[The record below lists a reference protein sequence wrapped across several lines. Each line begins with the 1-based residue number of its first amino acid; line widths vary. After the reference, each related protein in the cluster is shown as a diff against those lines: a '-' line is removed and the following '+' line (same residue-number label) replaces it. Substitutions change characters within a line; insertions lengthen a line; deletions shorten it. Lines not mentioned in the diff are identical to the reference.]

1 MDSTVPRPKDLRP
14 CDNCRHRKIRCL
26 FASDAAIN
34 CVLCESRSTTCT
46 YVQKPPLKK
55 RALSKDHHDKV
66 LSPTQRHQP
75 PQTISQPQPKSR
87 RRANQDSPVVRDY
100 ARLPGRS
107 LLKETLGHQNRQS
120 SSILGATGDFDPC
133 LLTSLRWDERGSSGS
148 FRPPQILRRANGT
161 THFFL
166 RPDTQEEMDAELAAL
181 DSIEQFV
188 SPHGPELVKIYFRI
202 VHPTFPILHKNVFLE
217 KYGRSYREST
227 PIGLGAVYVLALN
240 WWSYSQALSS
250 LPNPDAKE
258 LEAMVLR
265 MLVDAHR
272 RPKISDLQGG
282 LVLMQSPNV
291 DSWAMTGHLVAM
303 AQNLGINADCTH
315 WQVPDWERG
324 VRKRVAWA
332 LFMQDKWGALVYGRG
347 SHIRPED
354 WDVQPLESS
363 DFPETAKDDDNEE
376 GSAEIEKGKQT
387 FLHMV
392 SLTQIL
398 AQILDEFFTLRALRT
413 VRSLQSALQAA
424 KPLQLQL
431 KAWHVSMPL
440 DLSLDNTV
448 PMKLSSVGYLHLAY
462 YTAETS
468 LHRAIMRCH
477 PSNAFTYSTPDSA
490 SSPVGD
496 EHFHRLQSISLQAA
510 EARFVS
516 ALEFVRRLKAEHFQ
530 SFWYFSSSV
539 SLSIIGIFAAVLY
552 GAASDQKDRERY
564 LAKLAEYRWVLRIS
578 ANSAPFM
585 RYAVDVL
592 DACSQS
598 LDEQV
603 SAGSRSNAA
612 EQSQGPW
619 EMSVVDASEPGSGEG
634 QPIGWVPDETEY
646 HGEADFMTSAL
657 DDDAGWLQGVPG
669 NFEYED
675 ENRYYDNSTA

>member
-1 MDSTVPRPKDLRP
+1 MASISSRLKDLRP

-26 FASDAAIN
+26 FASDDAVN
-34 CVLCESRSTTCT
+34 CVLCESRSAACT

-55 RALSKDHHDKV
+55 RALSKDHHDKAV
-66 LSPTQRHQP
+66 SPDQRHP
-75 PQTISQPQPKSR
+75 SSQSASQAPAKSR
-87 RRANQDSPVVRDY
+87 RKLNQDSAVLRDY
-100 ARLPGRS
+100 TQLPGRS

-120 SSILGATGDFDPC
+120 SSVLGATADFDPC
-133 LLTSLRWDERGSSGS
+133 LVTSLRWDARGVSGS
-148 FRPPQILRRANGT
+148 FRPPQVLRRANGA

-166 RPDTQEEMDAELAAL
+166 RPDTQEEMDAELANL
-181 DSIEQFV
+181 DAIEQFV
-188 SPHGPELVKIYFRI
+188 SPNGPELVKIYFRI

-240 WWSYSQALSS
+240 WWSYSQALSN
-250 LPNPDAKE
+250 LPKPDAKE
-258 LEAMVLR
+258 LEAKVLR
-265 MLVDAHR
+265 MLIDAHR

-291 DSWAMTGHLVAM
+291 DSWAMTGQLVAM
-303 AQNLGINADCTH
+303 AQNLGINADCTD

-347 SHIRPED
+347 SHIRSED
-354 WDVQPLESS
+354 WDVQPLDSS
-363 DFPETAKDDDNEE
+363 DFPETAKDDNNEE
-376 GSAEIEKGKQT
+376 GSADIEKGKLT
-387 FLHMV
+387 FLNMI
-392 SLTQIL
+392 SLTQIV
-398 AQILDEFFTLRALRT
+398 AQILDEFFTLKALRT
-413 VRSLQSALQAA
+413 PRSLHGALEAA

-431 KAWHVSMPL
+431 KSWHANMPPY
-440 DLSLDNTV
+440 LSLNDTV

-462 YTAETS
+462 YTAETT

-477 PSNAFTYSTPDSA
+477 TSMGFTTSTPDSA

-496 EHFHRLQSISLQAA
+496 EHSLHLQSISRHAA

-539 SLSIIGIFAAVLY
+539 SLAIIGIFAAVLCA
-552 GAASDQKDRERY
+552 AASNQVERERY
-564 LAKLAEYRWVLRIS
+564 VAKLAEYRWVLRIS

-585 RYAVDVL
+585 RYAVEVL

-598 LDEQV
+598 LE
-603 SAGSRSNAA
+603 
-612 EQSQGPW
+612 EQSGVLVQASAEATTNEEEAHASW
-619 EMSVVDASEPGSGEG
+619 NSVLQNDGDDEGGYKQVLSSDPGEEELFAS
-634 QPIGWVPDETEY
+634 
-646 HGEADFMTSAL
+646 FL
-657 DDDAGWLQGVPG
+657 NDDGGDWLRNLPN

-675 ENRYYDNSTA
+675 LN